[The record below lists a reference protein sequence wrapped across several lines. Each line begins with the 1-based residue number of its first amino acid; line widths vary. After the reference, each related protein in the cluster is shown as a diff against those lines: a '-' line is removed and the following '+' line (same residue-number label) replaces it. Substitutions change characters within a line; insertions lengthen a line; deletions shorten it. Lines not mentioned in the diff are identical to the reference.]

1 MKPNAE
7 LLPKEIIK
15 EPVTVHKQ
23 KVCNFTGP
31 TANLHSHS
39 YIEILYTLGGRFN
52 IWLDGKYFE
61 FAKGDM
67 VIINSQEVHC
77 INSVEAVGDGGY
89 ICLRFTPDILYGSTQ
104 KILELKYVLPFLTNH
119 NPPQKVFTAA
129 EIKDTDIP
137 KLMHEIYDEY
147 DKQEYAFEL
156 AMRANIFRIFLWI
169 LRYWKNAGLDAE
181 DKINLD
187 LAKKLQPVIDYI
199 SMHYSE
205 PLTAEAMAEY
215 ANLSY
220 SYFSRSFKQ
229 LTERGFSEY
238 LNFIRITES
247 EKLLLTTDMNITEI
261 ALSVGFSTSSYY
273 IQQFKLYKNVSP
285 KRFKK
290 TFFS

>member
-7 LLPKEIIK
+7 ALQKEIVT
-15 EPVTVHKQ
+15 EPIAVHKQ
-23 KVCNFTGP
+23 KVCSFIGQ

-52 IWLDGKYFE
+52 VWLDGKYFE

-77 INSVEAVGDGGY
+77 INSVEDVPDGGY
-89 ICLRFTPDILYGSTQ
+89 ICLRFTPDILYGST
-104 KILELKYVLPFLTNH
+104 KEILELKYVLPFLTNH

-129 EIKDTDIP
+129 EIKNTDIP
-137 KLMHEIYDEY
+137 ELMHEIYDEY
-147 DKQEYAFEL
+147 DKREYAFEL
-156 AMRANIFRIFLWI
+156 AIRADIYRIFLWI

-181 DKINLD
+181 NKVNLD

-199 SMHYSE
+199 SVHYSE
-205 PLTAEAMAEY
+205 PLTAESMAEY

-261 ALSVGFSTSSYY
+261 AMSVGFSTSSYY
-273 IQQFKLYKNVSP
+273 IQQFRLYKNVSP
-285 KRFKK
+285 KQFKK
-290 TFFS
+290 AFMN